1 MAERLLE
8 IYPHWGGGGQ
18 RTLKRYTSP
27 LFFRPLDL
35 RRDLLLLMCVSDQ
48 VEIASFVLILFD
60 VSSLFP
66 LFS

>member
-1 MAERLLE
+1 
-8 IYPHWGGGGQ
+8 
-18 RTLKRYTSP
+18 
-27 LFFRPLDL
+27 LDL